1 VSSALVVALIVAG
14 IAVVVAI
21 AVLGYLHE
29 KKRREAMVA
38 LAGARGWVWTDRD
51 DRWCDVFSGAPFGQG
66 HNRQARHVMTG
77 VHEGRGFVGF
87 DYVYYT
93 TETSTDSKGHTT
105 RREVAH
111 PYAVLGL
118 QVGANVPRLSVSPE
132 GFFGRTV
139 GKLFGND
146 IELESEDF
154 NRAFTVK
161 AEDRKF
167 AYDVLHPRLME
178 YLLTVR
184 DVAWRTTEGHI
195 LTIRPG
201 KHRPEEIDGRVA
213 VIDRVLDAM
222 PDFVRQQYGLPGSQ
236 EVT

>member
-154 NRAFTVK
+154 NRAFTVSCP
-161 AEDRKF
+161 DRKF
-167 AYDVLHPRLME
+167 ASDVLHPQMME
-178 YLLTVR
+178 YLLQHPR
-184 DVAWRTTEGHI
+184 LGWRFEQDSMLVIARGRRI
-195 LTIRPG
+195 PAQIEATIQVMDAITDLV
-201 KHRPEEIDGRVA
+201 PE
-213 VIDRVLDAM
+213 
-222 PDFVRQQYGLPGSQ
+222 FVWLRLKGQG
-236 EVT
+236 